1 MVLIN
6 YQITIDLKKGE
17 CTMEKLLNV
26 FASES
31 IFSFDFF
38 RNGLFG
44 EKIASVLDVDGDLC
58 RIIALILSLILA
70 AAVLTMAAERF
81 ETAAITFLTVCIL
94 FVVIGGTEGVLA
106 MAVLYTAAA
115 VGIIAVFTVLRDK
128 EIEHAA
134 E

>member
-1 MVLIN
+1 
-6 YQITIDLKKGE
+6 
-17 CTMEKLLNV
+17 MEKLLNV
-26 FASES
+26 SAGES

>member
-1 MVLIN
+1 
-6 YQITIDLKKGE
+6 
-17 CTMEKLLNV
+17 MEKLLNV

-81 ETAAITFLTVCIL
+81 ETAAITFRTRYGSAVHR
-94 FVVIGGTEGVLA
+94 GGSGNYCSIYSIKRQRNRTCSRIAEAVTEEE
-106 MAVLYTAAA
+106 MA
-115 VGIIAVFTVLRDK
+115 
-128 EIEHAA
+128 
-134 E
+134 

>member
-1 MVLIN
+1 
-6 YQITIDLKKGE
+6 
-17 CTMEKLLNV
+17 MEKLLNV
-26 FASES
+26 FAGES

-44 EKIASVLDVDGDLC
+44 EKIASVLDADCDLC
-58 RIIALILSLILA
+58 RIIALILSFILA

-81 ETAAITFLTVCIL
+81 ETAVITFLTVGIL

-106 MAVLYTAAA
+106 MAVLYSAAA

-128 EIEHAA
+128 EIGYVA